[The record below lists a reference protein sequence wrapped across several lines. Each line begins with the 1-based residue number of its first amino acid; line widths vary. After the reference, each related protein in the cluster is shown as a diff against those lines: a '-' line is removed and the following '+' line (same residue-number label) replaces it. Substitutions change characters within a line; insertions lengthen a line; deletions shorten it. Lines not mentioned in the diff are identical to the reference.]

1 MKEKAQTIL
10 FADICGSTRLYEV
23 LGDLKGR
30 ATVARCLRV
39 MSEAT
44 GHFGGR
50 VIKTIG
56 DEIMAVFDSPD
67 AAAEAACEMQ
77 ERITDSMIVDGNRV
91 LIRVGFHH
99 GRTLADQNDIFG
111 DAVNIASRIASRAKA
126 GEILTTGGS
135 MTAMT
140 STWQPATR
148 HVDRAVIRGKQDE
161 VDLYEVLWK
170 EEDVT
175 RVDDTGP
182 DAGVQFRNGGF
193 SLNLAYANRAV
204 EVCDSRPAVAMG
216 RSDQN
221 DLVIKHNLISRIH
234 ARIELRRG
242 SFLLVDQSINGTY
255 VRFDTGEELFVRRE
269 SLPIRGNGLIG
280 LGQSVREDSPEAV
293 HFRADR

>member
-1 MKEKAQTIL
+1 MEEKAQTIL

-30 ATVARCLRV
+30 STVARCLRV

-77 ERITDSMIVDGNRV
+77 ERTTDTMVVDGNRV

-99 GRTLADQNDIFG
+99 GRTLIDESDIFG
-111 DAVNIASRIASRAKA
+111 DAVNIASRIAARAKA
-126 GEILTTGGS
+126 GEILTTSGS
-135 MTAMT
+135 TSSMT

-148 HVDRAVIRGKQDE
+148 HVDRAVIRGKQGE

-182 DAGVQFRNGGF
+182 EGGVQFRNGDF
-193 SLNLAYANRAV
+193 TLNLACDNRAV
-204 EVCDSRPAVAMG
+204 VVCDSRPAVAMG

-221 DLVIKHNLISRIH
+221 DLVIKHNLISRLH

-242 SFLLVDQSINGTY
+242 NFLLVDQSINGTY
-255 VRFDTGEELFVRRE
+255 VRFDSGEELFVRRE
-269 SLPIRGNGLIG
+269 SLPIRGAGLIG
-280 LGQSVREDSPEAV
+280 LGQSVREDTPEAV
-293 HFRADR
+293 RFSAGD